1 MISPKATKVDQQNDK
16 KLPPE
21 DIGQVCLKQDDDFLF
36 LIVVVKDNF
45 AERKKYLFNQP
56 PSLNF
61 FILNNEPRKKIES
74 RKFPFRIH

>member
-1 MISPKATKVDQQNDK
+1 MISPKATKVDQQIDK

-45 AERKKYLFNQP
+45 AE
-56 PSLNF
+56 
-61 FILNNEPRKKIES
+61 KKI
-74 RKFPFRIH
+74 PFQSATEPNLFHTQ